1 MFVKNKEKIDFNYR
15 KNGYLAVLKAGTVS
29 YVDETKISAKEL
41 LACYGQRIDII
52 SRELAL
58 EIAPKI
64 KEVKKEEKKAAPK
77 KVETVKKE
85 DLNDSFIEKILG
97 EIEGEDKAKK
107 EENLKKYEKGERWEV
122 KWVEKSEVT
131 PTPAPTEA
139 PKATK
144 TKSTKTKAASKARK
158 PRAKKA

>member
-15 KNGYLAVLKAGTVS
+15 KSGYLAVLKAESVT
-29 YVDETKISAKEL
+29 YVDETKITAKEL
-41 LACYGQRIDII
+41 KDCYGQRIDII

-58 EIAPKI
+58 EIAPK
-64 KEVKKEEKKAAPK
+64 VEEAKKAEKNVAPK

-97 EIEGEDKAKK
+97 EIEGEDKVKK
-107 EENLKKYEKGERWEV
+107 EEKKPEI
-122 KWVEKSEVT
+122 VT
-131 PTPAPTEA
+131 VPVPTEA
-139 PKATK
+139 PTPVPTEAPAPEATK
-144 TKSTKTKAASKARK
+144 VKSTKAKSTSKARK